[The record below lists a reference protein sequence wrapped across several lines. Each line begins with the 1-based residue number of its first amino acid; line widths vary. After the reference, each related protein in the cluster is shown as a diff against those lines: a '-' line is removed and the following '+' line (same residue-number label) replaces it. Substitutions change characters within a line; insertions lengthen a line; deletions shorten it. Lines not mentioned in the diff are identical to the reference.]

1 MATPLRPFDLREL
14 VENSLAWAV
23 LHPGQRAR
31 DLLKEHRID
40 STLARAAYSVA
51 TRATDAPDLDHGISP
66 CLLCGVWTHSW
77 CESCLP
83 GDLGALCRSC
93 DEEQRVCPDCARAGR
108 SWSASRAAHDA
119 AAPPGEVIEVYGY
132 EDADGAWQSFPA
144 PIQIPASILQQE
156 GEPLDLVLQ
165 WLEREGHLRRWS
177 RPATDGP
184 GASWLGEAKAGSPF
198 AVPFGDWCRDL
209 CWSSWSMDLI
219 NGVCHW
225 GWNPSSRRSCNRMLL
240 CSWPHSGLYHPAGL
254 LSFRRGWQRT
264 WWWKGNQLTDP
275 RALHYV
281 KHSLR
286 PRQHCHVWSGS
297 LRKVVQAHPLLQWS

>member
-1 MATPLRPFDLREL
+1 MCSETFVIDILNQIILAQDILILFLLSGMATPLRPFDLREL

-31 DLLKEHRID
+31 DLPKEHRID
-40 STLARAAYSVA
+40 STLARAACSVA

-93 DEEQRVCPDCARAGR
+93 DEEQRVCPDCVRAGR

-132 EDADGAWQSFPA
+132 EDADGTWQSFPA

-165 WLEREGHLRRWS
+165 WLEREGHLRR
-177 RPATDGP
+177 
-184 GASWLGEAKAGSPF
+184 
-198 AVPFGDWCRDL
+198 
-209 CWSSWSMDLI
+209 
-219 NGVCHW
+219 
-225 GWNPSSRRSCNRMLL
+225 
-240 CSWPHSGLYHPAGL
+240 
-254 LSFRRGWQRT
+254 
-264 WWWKGNQLTDP
+264 
-275 RALHYV
+275 
-281 KHSLR
+281 
-286 PRQHCHVWSGS
+286 
-297 LRKVVQAHPLLQWS
+297 